1 MKMQVVTTITSLID
15 IDTFETTHD
24 AHVEGEASVPESIAR
39 AAAIGGCR
47 AILNNFGYDSV
58 EREFHPEE
66 GSPDASPA
74 P

>member
-24 AHVEGEASVPESIAR
+24 ARVVGEGGVPESVAR

-47 AILNNFGYDSV
+47 AILNQFGYDST
-58 EREFHPEE
+58 ERTTDRQDGSEE
-66 GSPDASPA
+66 R
-74 P
+74 

>member
-24 AHVEGEASVPESIAR
+24 AQVEGEAGVPEAVAR

-58 EREFHPEE
+58 EREADTKE